1 MFVRV
6 AINIPTDKTFIYSVP
21 GELEKEVTTGKR
33 VLVPFGKRRVT
44 GYILE
49 SMDIADIEKTRDI
62 IEILDMEPLFN
73 ESDFKFYKWAS
84 GYYMYHLGKSLG
96 GILPRGI
103 NIESYL
109 WLSLA
114 RENIKDAGGRSLS
127 PTQNKIIE
135 ILKDYPEGLP
145 LDKLKKVLGGKQVY
159 RDVKVLQNAKLIT
172 IEDKLKKP
180 AIKTKK
186 EKVITLC
193 SDGLSDVKL
202 TEKQGKV
209 VNYLSRHGET
219 SISLLNQEIKNVSA
233 VVRSLEKK
241 GVASVSEREVYR
253 RPGQGPE
260 IGRDETGLILNKEQ
274 KAAVEKIIRS
284 IASGKFSPHL
294 LHGVTGSGKTE
305 VYLNVIKET
314 LRLKGGVIFLVP
326 EISLTPQ
333 LLYRVNRRFKDHEIA
348 ILHSGISRSAR
359 YDQWR
364 RIQRGEARIVVGAR
378 SAIFAPVRNLKLII
392 VDEEH
397 DTSYKQDD
405 RMRYNAR
412 DLAIVKAKLDSAVVV
427 LGSATPGIQTYYN
440 IKKRK
445 YIYLSLPRRV
455 EDKPLPQIEV
465 VDMKDERDK
474 NGRIPTI
481 SRSLKHAIRDTLIN
495 GKQSLLFL
503 NRRGFNTFMCCFDC
517 GYVFKCLNC
526 SVSMTHHAADGTLR
540 CHYCDYFTKGPFIC
554 PSCRGGKIKSYGV
567 GTERLE
573 EEISVLFPGARVAR
587 MDSDV
592 TVKKGAYERL
602 LKALDSGDIDI
613 LVGTQMITKGH
624 DFPNITLVGVVS
636 ADTSLNMPDFRGA
649 ERTFQLVTQVSGRS
663 GRGDTPGR
671 VVVQTFNPQHYAIRC
686 AKEHDYSGFY
696 GDEISL
702 RRELGYPPFSRIVNL
717 RISGMKKERTEED
730 VRCIGVLAKKLSLD
744 GIARGKVEIMGPA
757 EAPIAQIKGRYR
769 WHILLKGEDI
779 KALHAL
785 VKNILTKAES
795 DGIDIKV
802 DVDPVNFM

>member
-1 MFVRV
+1 MFIRV

-21 GELEKEVTTGKR
+21 KEFEREIATGKR

-49 SMDIADIEKTRDI
+49 SMDVADVEGTKDI

-73 ESDFKFYKWAS
+73 ENDLNFYKWAS
-84 GYYMYHLGKSLG
+84 EYYMYHLGKSLG
-96 GILPRGI
+96 SILPGGI

-109 WLSLA
+109 WVSLA
-114 RENIKDAGGRSLS
+114 GEGIKDEAGRSLS
-127 PTQNKIIE
+127 SVQQE
-135 ILKDYPEGLP
+135 IFETLKSYPEGLP
-145 LDKLKKVLGGKQVY
+145 LDKLKKVLGVKQVY
-159 RDVKVLQNAKLIT
+159 RDLKVLQNAKFIT
-172 IEDKLKKP
+172 MEDKLKKP
-180 AIKTKK
+180 EIKTKK
-186 EKVITLC
+186 EKVITLY
-193 SDGLSDVKL
+193 SDNLSGVKL
-202 TEKQGKV
+202 TGKQLKV
-209 VNYLSRHGET
+209 VDYLNRHGET
-219 SISLLNQEIKNVSA
+219 SVPLLNREIKNVSA
-233 VVRSLEKK
+233 VIRSLEKK
-241 GVASVSEREVYR
+241 GVVSVSEREVYR
-253 RPGQGPE
+253 RPGQGPD

-274 KAAVEKIIRS
+274 KAVVEKITRS
-284 IASGKFSPHL
+284 ITSGKFSPHL

-333 LLYRVNRRFKDHEIA
+333 LLYRFNRRFKDHEIA
-348 ILHSGISRSAR
+348 ILHSGVSRSAR

-412 DLAIVKAKLDSAVVV
+412 DLAIVKAKLDSAAVV

-445 YIYLSLPRRV
+445 YTYLSLPRRV

-474 NGRIPTI
+474 KGRIPII
-481 SRSLKHAIRDTLIN
+481 SRPLRHAIEDTLRN
-495 GKQSLLFL
+495 KKQSLLFL

-517 GYVFKCLNC
+517 GHVFKCLNC
-526 SVSMTHHAADGTLR
+526 SVSMTHHAAAGTLR
-540 CHYCDYFTKGPFIC
+540 CHYCDYFTNGPFIC

-567 GTERLE
+567 GTERVE
-573 EEISVLFPGARVAR
+573 EEISVLFPGARVER

-636 ADTSLNMPDFRGA
+636 ADTSLNIPDFRAG
-649 ERTFQLVTQVSGRS
+649 ERTFQLMTQVSGRS

-671 VVVQTFNPQHYAIRC
+671 VVVQTFNPQHYAIKR
-686 AKEHDYSGFY
+686 AKEHDYPGFY
-696 GDEISL
+696 GDEISP
-702 RRELGYPPFSRIVNL
+702 RRELGYPPFSRMVNL
-717 RISGMKKERTEED
+717 RISGIKKERIEED
-730 VRCIGVLAKKLSLD
+730 VKRIGVLAKKLSLD
-744 GIARGKVEIMGPA
+744 GNARGKVEVIGPA
-757 EAPIAQIKGRYR
+757 EPPISQIKGRYR
-769 WHILLKGEDI
+769 WHILLKGKDI
-779 KALHAL
+779 KALHTLAR
-785 VKNILTKAES
+785 NILTKTKS

-802 DVDPVNFM
+802 DADPVNFM